1 MNELPEER
9 GVQNPKVVDL
19 ISRDDGTGEVILTM
33 LETRPWGSAPD
44 QIKQV
49 EDKFN
54 SYLGY
59 VLAGYL
65 EREYPQYA
73 GLPVVFR
80 LDCAQAPGPHE
91 RAFLSAV
98 TRFAAGE
105 KIRFVVRVPEET

>member
-1 MNELPEER
+1 MSEEPEER
-9 GVQNPKVVDL
+9 GVHNPKVVDL
-19 ISRDDGTGEVILTM
+19 IFRDADTGEVVLTM

-59 VLAGYL
+59 VSGGYL

-73 GLPVVFR
+73 GSPVVFR
-80 LDCAQAPGPHE
+80 LDCAEAPGEHE
-91 RAFLSAV
+91 SAFLAAV
-98 TRFAAGE
+98 TEFAAGE
-105 KIRFVVRVPEET
+105 NIRFVVRVLEGA

>member
-1 MNELPEER
+1 MSEPIEER
-9 GVQNPKVVDL
+9 GVQNPRVVDL
-19 ISRDDGTGEVILTM
+19 ISQDGETGEVVLTM
-33 LETRPWGSAPD
+33 LELRPWGSAPD
-44 QIKQV
+44 QIRQV

-80 LDCAQAPGPHE
+80 LDCAQAPGPQE
-91 RAFLSAV
+91 RAFLAAA

-105 KIRFVVRVPEET
+105 KIRFVVRVPEDA

>member
-1 MNELPEER
+1 MSERLEER
-9 GVQNPKVVDL
+9 GVHNPRVVDL
-19 ISRDDGTGEVILTM
+19 IFRDSETGEVVLTM
-33 LETRPWGSAPD
+33 QETRPWGSVPD

-80 LDCAQAPGPHE
+80 LDCAETPGDRE
-91 RAFLSAV
+91 SAFLAAA
-98 TRFAAGE
+98 TKFAAGE
-105 KIRFVVRVPEET
+105 KIRFVVRVPEGA

>member
-1 MNELPEER
+1 MSDRPEER
-9 GVQNPKVVDL
+9 GVKNPRVVDL
-19 ISRDDGTGEVILTM
+19 IFRDPETGEVVLTM

-65 EREYPQYA
+65 ERDYPQYA
-73 GLPVVFR
+73 GLAVAFR
-80 LDCAQAPGPHE
+80 LDCAEEPGQQE
-91 RAFLSAV
+91 RAFLAAV

-105 KIRFVVRVPEET
+105 KIRFVVRVPDEA